1 MIKKVLTIAGSDSGG
16 CAGIQADIKSI
27 SACGGF
33 ATSVITAITS
43 QNTLGVTYIEELSL
57 KSIETQL
64 DAVLSDIGT
73 DAVKTGMV
81 ASTDIIKLIA
91 EKITQ
96 YKITNYVF
104 DPVMVAT
111 SGDTLLK
118 SDAIDSLKKYL
129 LPLSMLITPNI
140 PEAEILSNIKI
151 NSDETIK
158 EAAKIIHSQGAK
170 NVLIKGGHTE
180 DKDSTDILYD
190 GVNFKEFKDLR
201 INTKNT
207 HGTGCTYSAAIAT
220 YLARTDKLLDAI
232 ALAKTYITE
241 SLAFGMSMNIGSGS
255 GPVNHFYRLNTA
267 LSDKYDN

>member
-57 KSIETQL
+57 KSIETQI
-64 DAVLSDIGT
+64 DAVLSDIGA

-91 EKITQ
+91 EKIAE
-96 YKITNYVF
+96 YKIINYVF

-118 SDAIDSLKKYL
+118 SDATESLKKYL

-151 NSDETIK
+151 NSVETIK

-170 NVLIKGGHTE
+170 NVLIKGGHA
-180 DKDSTDILYD
+180 DKDEYSTDILYD
-190 GVNFKEFKDLR
+190 GKTFKEFKDLR
-201 INTKNT
+201 IDTTNT

-220 YLARTDKLLDAI
+220 NLAREYNLYDAVS
-232 ALAKTYITE
+232 LSKKYITE
-241 SLAFGMSMNIGSGS
+241 SLKYGVDMDIGAGS
-255 GPVNHFYRLNTA
+255 GPVNHFYMLNKTVW
-267 LSDKYDN
+267 N

>member
-91 EKITQ
+91 EKITE

-118 SDAIDSLKKYL
+118 SDAIESLKKYL

-140 PEAEILSNIKI
+140 PEAEILSNITI

-170 NVLIKGGHTE
+170 NVLIKGGHA
-180 DKDSTDILYD
+180 DNKYSTDILYD
-190 GVNFKEFKDLR
+190 GTTFKEFKDLR
-201 INTKNT
+201 IDTKNT

-220 YLARTDKLLDAI
+220 NIAREHNLYDAI
-232 ALAKTYITE
+232 ALSKKYITE
-241 SLAFGMSMNIGSGS
+241 SLKYGVDMNIGAGS
-255 GPVNHFYRLNTA
+255 GPVNHFYMLNKTV
-267 LSDKYDN
+267 